1 MLLHRRSSEQS
12 QNKRYIGI
20 RLRATS
26 SWLPAPY
33 LLFPKWTCS
42 SLFPAAHIHR
52 CRNRWTHL
60 QGYRRR
66 YTCVCWENRTPLF
79 LPAYQVRDI
88 QQITTGLFRH
98 RRLWLLQ
105 EPARILP
112 RCHSHRGLHR
122 HRLHPRKCLA
132 NYFLPHRVLPN
143 ILLRFHKLRDQLQSP
158 IRPHRYL
165 AKRVWLLQVLRYI
178 HLRFHNRQERYRHPN
193 DMSHQGSRNCR
204 ELPWESSG
212 WAGARESNCI
222 CEERSLISCVTPF
235 IAIESFLVGFCCGD
249 LTENIWLSIAIL
261 FLGVTHLL

>member
-1 MLLHRRSSEQS
+1 MLLHHRSSEQS

-42 SLFPAAHIHR
+42 SLFPAAHIHH

-60 QGYRRR
+60 QGCRRR
-66 YTCVCWENRTPLF
+66 YTCVCLGNRTPLF
-79 LPAYQVRDI
+79 LPANQVRGI

-98 RRLWLLQ
+98 RRLL
-105 EPARILP
+105 
-112 RCHSHRGLHR
+112 
-122 HRLHPRKCLA
+122 
-132 NYFLPHRVLPN
+132 
-143 ILLRFHKLRDQLQSP
+143 
-158 IRPHRYL
+158 
-165 AKRVWLLQVLRYI
+165 LLQVLRYI

-193 DMSHQGSRNCR
+193 DMSHQGSRYCR